1 VRGGA
6 PCSNRAQLSAP
17 ACAVP
22 HAVVIL
28 TPVKRA
34 RHLVVAACRSR
45 VRAIELWA
53 RTYGTL
59 VARRRAAIACNHI
72 VCLGTGGGAHFGRCE
87 YGNERVPWKVGV
99 SKTEKRAV
107 FNYLLREGVI
117 TVRKDS
123 YLPKH
128 QHLDQIPNLKVQML
142 VKSLKSKGYLNEV
155 FSWNWSYYTLTNA
168 GVAYLVK
175 TLGVSADVVP
185 LTFKKKRVVAAPKAD
200 DEGDEKPAAEEVA
213 EAKE

>member
-1 VRGGA
+1 MRGGA

-87 YGNERVPWKVGV
+87 YGNESVPWKVGGIHTYHIHNHLSIEV
-99 SKTEKRAV
+99 CQNTKGRNTSSTHSTSHCLCLSLRSETDGCVRVRDTARSTMRLRILV
-107 FNYLLREGVI
+107 FTCDTRRFSTLR
-117 TVRKDS
+117 
-123 YLPKH
+123 KH
-128 QHLDQIPNLKVQML
+128 D
-142 VKSLKSKGYLNEV
+142 
-155 FSWNWSYYTLTNA
+155 
-168 GVAYLVK
+168 
-175 TLGVSADVVP
+175 
-185 LTFKKKRVVAAPKAD
+185 R
-200 DEGDEKPAAEEVA
+200 
-213 EAKE
+213 